1 MVTPRLAVTPPSSR
15 TGEGWERFF
24 WTLFRSSRNPI
35 ALVDGERG
43 FVEVNDGFVELAG
56 HTRAELMA
64 TSVPSIMLPAE
75 RSISAK
81 RWETL
86 LLRGNYAGTAHMLK
100 GDGSQVEVDFAGQ
113 VATIGGRELVVY
125 VFSSKG
131 VAWPAPAAQPPG
143 GGSLTNREREV
154 ITLIALGSETGEIAG
169 QLCISAETV
178 RSHVRNAM
186 AKLGAHTRAQ
196 LVAEAMIAETALD
209 PTHFGDISAGFGD
222 LGTS

>member
-1 MVTPRLAVTPPSSR
+1 LAVTPASAR

-24 WTLFRSSRNPI
+24 WTLFRSSRSPI
-35 ALVDGERG
+35 ALVDGARG

-64 TSVPSIMLPAE
+64 TSVPSIVVPVE
-75 RSISAK
+75 RSISAR
-81 RWETL
+81 RWETM
-86 LLRGNYAGTAHMLK
+86 LLRGNHAGTAHMVR
-100 GDGSQVEVDFAGQ
+100 GDGSKVEVDFAGQ
-113 VATIGGRELVVY
+113 VAAIGGRELVVY

-131 VAWPAPAAQPPG
+131 APWPTPAAQPPG
-143 GGSLTNREREV
+143 EGSLTNREREV

-169 QLCISAETV
+169 QLCIASETV

-196 LVAEAMIAETALD
+196 LVAEVMIAETALD
-209 PTHFGDISAGFGD
+209 PSHFGDISANVGG
-222 LGTS
+222 LSAS